1 MKRRTR
7 SLLDEI
13 SSLVPDQ
20 DKDNVLESRANHVI
34 ASAINLINIIKET
47 YDEDTASDLE
57 RRLLNSIKSQDSSKF
72 SRGIKRVKKS

>member
-34 ASAINLINIIKET
+34 ASAINLINTIKET